1 MAPLQ
6 WRDWQLL
13 VLDFPHPG
21 PPSPCTVLLRPLYKQ
36 VKEVKDFIVV
46 IYTKRISISVVIN
59 RMYALTSST
68 SRVTPSLLVC
78 TPHPPDLLRER
89 QSVTDIWIYTNIH
102 LVKRA
107 SINSFNIH
115 LVAF

>member
-46 IYTKRISISVVIN
+46 YKEGIDISCYQQNVCTHLFHIKSNPITAG
-59 RMYALTSST
+59 MYATST
-68 SRVTPSLLVC
+68 RPL
-78 TPHPPDLLRER
+78 
-89 QSVTDIWIYTNIH
+89 
-102 LVKRA
+102 KRA
-107 SINSFNIH
+107 SECDRYLDLYEYLFG
-115 LVAF
+115 